1 MAGHDRRAAHRGRK
15 GAVMLKFDPTTV
27 YTKSDLRRELAG
39 TMSVTTFLFRVK
51 PPSISKGVFL
61 GRDLIRA
68 LYRVNQTDTRTDA
81 AADRL
86 DGMTSTNGGTI
97 APMPRRLDDDQ
108 GDSLT
113 RTRSGSGDNKRI
125 RKDSTQTIL
134 EGVFKNNV

>member
-1 MAGHDRRAAHRGRK
+1 
-15 GAVMLKFDPTTV
+15 MLKLDPTTI
-27 YTKSDLRRELAG
+27 YTKSDLQRELAG

-86 DGMTSTNGGTI
+86 DGMTSTNGETI
-97 APMPRRLDDDQ
+97 SPMTQRLD
-108 GDSLT
+108 GDRGESLT
-113 RTRSGSGDNKRI
+113 RTQDTRKTNGRF

>member
-1 MAGHDRRAAHRGRK
+1 
-15 GAVMLKFDPTTV
+15 MLKLDPTTI
-27 YTKSDLRRELAG
+27 YTKSDLQRELAG

-86 DGMTSTNGGTI
+86 DGMTSTGGAMI
-97 APMPRRLDDDQ
+97 APMPRRLGDDQ

-113 RTRSGSGDNKRI
+113 RTRGKW
-125 RKDSTQTIL
+125 
-134 EGVFKNNV
+134 KNNQGNSKTIKQMVRERTIGTNSD

>member
-51 PPSISKGVFL
+51 PRSFVKGCYW
-61 GRDLIRA
+61 GRDLITALDRA
-68 LYRVNQTDTRTDA
+68 ADTRTDA

-97 APMPRRLDDDQ
+97 APMPRRLDGDQ

-113 RTRSGSGDNKRI
+113 RTRSGSGDNKRF